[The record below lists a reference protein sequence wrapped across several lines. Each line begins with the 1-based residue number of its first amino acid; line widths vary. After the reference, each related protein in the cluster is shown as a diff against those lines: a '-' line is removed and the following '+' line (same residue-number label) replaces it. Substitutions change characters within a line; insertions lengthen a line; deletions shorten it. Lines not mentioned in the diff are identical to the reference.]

1 MENALFKYCFPL
13 KCRAVEYCNKWNDI
27 PKYFDKE
34 ISSLEN
40 THHCE
45 YKNAYY
51 NYLESDKWSNIRN
64 IVLMRGKLKCEKCGK
79 KEHLDVHHLNYKSVF
94 DEVLKDLLLLCRDC
108 HQDQHT
114 Q

>member
-40 THHCE
+40 THYCQ
-45 YKNAYY
+45 YKEAYH
-51 NYLESDKWSNIRN
+51 NYLDSNQWSNIRN
-64 IVLMRGKLKCEKCGK
+64 IVLMRAKWSCEKCDSM
-79 KEHLDVHHLNYKSVF
+79 EHLDVHHLNYKSIF
-94 DEVLKDLLLLCRDC
+94 NENLKDLLLLCRSC